1 MRDTHQRR
9 PGEITGGADATA
21 FTFRGARGPR
31 AAAIGRVRRSPAE
44 RVASAFRR
52 TISGRCFRLPS
63 LRQGSGGPP
72 ERSARRWKTEATHLF
87 TRAIAVWIIGV
98 AGLQAQS
105 SNPPARVDARLAS
118 PPAVRTAGQ
127 QPAPPPRVLSLDAAL
142 ALADETNELVTIAE
156 AGVTRAESDERRAR
170 SEWFPQLSAFASYDR
185 ALASEFEGIF
195 DSAGPPCTPFTLNPQ
210 APLDDRVAEIER
222 ALRDCPPTGD
232 VFGGGGAGGNGTD
245 GDDDR
250 SLPFGRANTYRLNLA
265 FSQNVY
271 AGGRLAA
278 QLARA
283 RLGRTSAGLGVR
295 TTRAQLALDV
305 AQAYFDA
312 VLGERLLVI
321 AEATFAQAEQTA
333 QQVQQQREAGRMAEF
348 DLLRAQVT
356 RDNQRPEVIRRR
368 SERDLAQLRL
378 KQLLEIPLD
387 TPLQLEANLEAEVLP
402 MPATRFAEAVAA
414 AESSVGPR
422 VRTVVTQAQNDVQ
435 QREESVRIARAQRL
449 PAISISSSYGR
460 VAYPATVPSF
470 GDFRTNW
477 TIGASAQVPLFTG
490 GRLKADEMAARA
502 DLTETQARLQ
512 LAREL
517 ATLDEASARL
527 ELANARAAWE
537 ATSGTVQ
544 QAVRAHEI
552 AELRYREGLSTQLE
566 LSDARLLLQQAQSA
580 RAQAARAVQIAR
592 VRLALLPDLPL
603 ATGTALQQAQGTLQ
617 NAQPQPAPAPVQ
629 PAAQGTAPG
638 TPGAAAPGTQRQ

>member
-1 MRDTHQRR
+1 MRDTSDRR
-9 PGEITGGADATA
+9 PGEITGRAASKA
-21 FTFRGARGPR
+21 FTSRGALGRR
-31 AAAIGRVRRSPAE
+31 AAA
-44 RVASAFRR
+44 
-52 TISGRCFRLPS
+52 
-63 LRQGSGGPP
+63 
-72 ERSARRWKTEATHLF
+72 
-87 TRAIAVWIIGV
+87 AIAVCSIG
-98 AGLQAQS
+98 ASGLHAQS
-105 SNPPARVDARLAS
+105 ANPPARLYAR
-118 PPAVRTAGQ
+118 PPAPSAAAAAGQ
-127 QPAPPPRVLSLDAAL
+127 QPTPPPRVLSLDAAL
-142 ALADETNELVTIAE
+142 ALADETSEQVTIAE
-156 AGVTRAESDERRAR
+156 AGVTRAESAERRAR

-195 DSAGPPCTPFTLNPQ
+195 DAAGPPCTPFTLNPQ

-232 VFGGGGAGGNGTD
+232 LFGGGGGNGTGD
-245 GDDDR
+245 GEDR

-271 AGGRLAA
+271 AGGRLSA
-278 QLARA
+278 QIARA

-312 VLGERLLVI
+312 VLSERLLAI

-333 QQVQQQREAGRMAEF
+333 RQVQQQREAGRMAEF

-368 SERDLAQLRL
+368 SARDVAHLRL
-378 KQLLEIPLD
+378 KQLLDIPLD
-387 TPLQLEANLEAEVLP
+387 TPLQLEADLEQDVLP
-402 MPATRFAEAVAA
+402 VPAARFAEAIAT
-414 AESSVGPR
+414 AESGAGAR
-422 VRTVVTQAQNDVQ
+422 ARTVVAQAETDVQ
-435 QREESVRIARAQRL
+435 QREEDVRIARAQRL
-449 PAISISSSYGR
+449 PAVSISSSYGR
-460 VAYPATVPSF
+460 VAYPSTVPSF

-490 GRLKADEMAARA
+490 GRLKADEMSARA

-512 LAREL
+512 LTREL
-517 ATLDEASARL
+517 ATLDDASARL

-544 QAVRAHEI
+544 QAIRAHEI

-566 LSDARLLLQQAQSA
+566 LSDARLLLQQAQTA
-580 RAQAARAVQIAR
+580 RAQAARDVQIAR

-603 ATGTALQQAQGTLQ
+603 PTGASIQQALAT
-617 NAQPQPAPAPVQ
+617 PQSAPQQTAPAPGVTQ
-629 PAAQGTAPG
+629 TSPQGAAAGA
-638 TPGAAAPGTQRQ
+638 PGAAAAGPQRQ

>member
-1 MRDTHQRR
+1 VSLHHCASIAVR
-9 PGEITGGADATA
+9 GGRLAAAVMLGVTLATA
-21 FTFRGARGPR
+21 AAHAQLP
-31 AAAIGRVRRSPAE
+31 AAAARAQGLFAAP
-44 RVASAFRR
+44 VAAQPVTSSAM
-52 TISGRCFRLPS
+52 P
-63 LRQGSGGPP
+63 Q
-72 ERSARRWKTEATHLF
+72 
-87 TRAIAVWIIGV
+87 
-98 AGLQAQS
+98 
-105 SNPPARVDARLAS
+105 
-118 PPAVRTAGQ
+118 
-127 QPAPPPRVLSLDAAL
+127 APPPRVLTLDAAL
-142 ALADETNELVTIAE
+142 ALADETSEQVTIAE
-156 AGVTRAESDERRAR
+156 AGVARAESEERRAR

-195 DSAGPPCTPFTLNPQ
+195 DAAGPPCTPFTLNPQ

-232 VFGGGGAGGNGTD
+232 LFGGGNGGNGSED
-245 GDDDR
+245 GEDR

-271 AGGRLAA
+271 AGGRLSA

-283 RLGRTSAGLGVR
+283 RLGRTSAALGVR

-312 VLGERLLVI
+312 VLSERLLTI

-356 RDNQRPEVIRRR
+356 RDNQRPEIIRRR
-368 SERDLAQLRL
+368 SARDLAHLRL

-387 TPLQLEANLEAEVLP
+387 TPLQLEAALEQDVLP
-402 MPATRFAEAVAA
+402 VPAARFAEAVAA
-414 AESSVGPR
+414 AESGIGPR
-422 VRTVVTQAQNDVQ
+422 ARTAIAQAENDVR
-435 QREESVRIARAQRL
+435 QREESVRIARSQRL
-449 PAISISSSYGR
+449 PAVSISSSYGR
-460 VAYPATVPSF
+460 VAYPGTVPSW

-477 TIGASAQVPLFTG
+477 TVGAAAQVPLFTG
-490 GRLKADEMAARA
+490 GRLKADELAARA

-512 LAREL
+512 LTREL
-517 ATLDEASARL
+517 ATLDDASARL

-537 ATSGTVQ
+537 ATAGTVQ
-544 QAVRAHEI
+544 QAVRAYEI

-566 LSDARLLLQQAQSA
+566 LSDARLLLQQAQTA
-580 RAQAARAVQIAR
+580 RAVAARDVQIAR

-603 ATGTALQQAQGTLQ
+603 STTSPALQQQAQAPEQ
-617 NAQPQPAPAPVQ
+617 APAPAAPASGAGQAIPQGAGGVQ
-629 PAAQGTAPG
+629 TGAGTTG
-638 TPGAAAPGTQRQ
+638 VQR

>member
-1 MRDTHQRR
+1 MRDTTDRPVQVRARLHVLYSAAIRR
-9 PGEITGGADATA
+9 TA
-21 FTFRGARGPR
+21 ACRL
-31 AAAIGRVRRSPAE
+31 AAAIVAWAAGLAGVHAQSTAQ
-44 RVASAFRR
+44 ASATAAWPR
-52 TISGRCFRLPS
+52 
-63 LRQGSGGPP
+63 
-72 ERSARRWKTEATHLF
+72 
-87 TRAIAVWIIGV
+87 VV
-98 AGLQAQS
+98 A
-105 SNPPARVDARLAS
+105 
-118 PPAVRTAGQ
+118 
-127 QPAPPPRVLSLDAAL
+127 QPAPQPPRVLSLDAAL
-142 ALADETNELVTIAE
+142 ALADETSEVVTIAE

-170 SEWFPQLSAFASYDR
+170 SEWLPQLSAFASYDR

-195 DSAGPPCTPFTLNPQ
+195 DSAGPPCTPFTLDPA

-232 VFGGGGAGGNGTD
+232 IFGGGGTGGD
-245 GDDDR
+245 GEDR

-283 RLGRTSAGLGVR
+283 RLGRTSAALGVR

-312 VLGERLLVI
+312 VLSERLLVI
-321 AEATFAQAEQTA
+321 AEATLAQAEQTA
-333 QQVQQQREAGRMAEF
+333 AQVQQQREAGRMAEF

-356 RDNQRPEVIRRR
+356 RDNQRPEVIRRGNA
-368 SERDLAQLRL
+368 RDVAHLRL

-387 TPLQLEANLEAEVLP
+387 TPLQLEANLEADVLP
-402 MPATRFAEAVAA
+402 VPATRFAQAVTA
-414 AESSVGPR
+414 AESGADTR
-422 VRTVVTQAQNDVQ
+422 VRTVVTQAENDVQ
-435 QREESVRIARAQRL
+435 QRQEGVRIARAQRL
-449 PAISISSSYGR
+449 PAVSISSSYGR
-460 VAYPATVPSF
+460 VAYPSTVPSF

-512 LAREL
+512 LTREL
-517 ATLDEASARL
+517 ATLDQASARL

-544 QAVRAHEI
+544 QATRAHEI

-566 LSDARLLLQQAQSA
+566 LSDARLLLQQAQTA
-580 RAQAARAVQIAR
+580 RAQAARDVQIAR

-603 ATGTALQQAQGTLQ
+603 PAGNAVQQAQGALT
-617 NAQPQPAPAPVQ
+617 AAPQAPPATNVVQ
-629 PAAQGTAPG
+629 PAAPGASPGTA
-638 TPGAAAPGTQRQ
+638 GAAAPGTGGQ

>member
-1 MRDTHQRR
+1 ML
-9 PGEITGGADATA
+9 GITLATA
-21 FTFRGARGPR
+21 AAHAQLPTAGAQAHGLS
-31 AAAIGRVRRSPAE
+31 AAQVATRPVTPA
-44 RVASAFRR
+44 
-52 TISGRCFRLPS
+52 TTG
-63 LRQGSGGPP
+63 QG
-72 ERSARRWKTEATHLF
+72 
-87 TRAIAVWIIGV
+87 
-98 AGLQAQS
+98 QAQ
-105 SNPPARVDARLAS
+105 
-118 PPAVRTAGQ
+118 
-127 QPAPPPRVLSLDAAL
+127 PPRVLTLDVAL
-142 ALADETNELVTIAE
+142 ALADETSEQVTIAE
-156 AGVTRAESDERRAR
+156 AGVARAESDERRAR

-195 DSAGPPCTPFTLNPQ
+195 DAGGPPCTPFTLNPQ

-232 VFGGGGAGGNGTD
+232 LFGGGNGSGGNGGED
-245 GDDDR
+245 GEDR

-271 AGGRLAA
+271 AGGRLSA

-283 RLGRTSAGLGVR
+283 RLGRTSAALGVR

-312 VLGERLLVI
+312 VLSERLLTI

-356 RDNQRPEVIRRR
+356 RDNQRPEIIRRR
-368 SERDLAQLRL
+368 SARDLAHLRL

-387 TPLQLEANLEAEVLP
+387 TPLQLEADLEQDVLP
-402 MPATRFAEAVAA
+402 VPAARFAEAVAA
-414 AESSVGPR
+414 AESGTGPR
-422 VRTVVTQAQNDVQ
+422 ARTAIAQAENDVR
-435 QREESVRIARAQRL
+435 QREESVRIARSQRL
-449 PAISISSSYGR
+449 PAVSISSSYGR
-460 VAYPATVPSF
+460 VAYPGTVPSW

-477 TIGASAQVPLFTG
+477 TIGAAAQVPVFTG
-490 GRLKADEMAARA
+490 GRLKADELAARA

-512 LAREL
+512 LTREL

-537 ATSGTVQ
+537 ATAGTVQ
-544 QAVRAHEI
+544 QAVRAYEI

-566 LSDARLLLQQAQSA
+566 LSDARLLLQQAQTA
-580 RAQAARAVQIAR
+580 RAVAARDVQIAR

-603 ATGTALQQAQGTLQ
+603 STTSPALQQQAQAPEQ
-617 NAQPQPAPAPVQ
+617 APAPAQ
-629 PAAQGTAPG
+629 
-638 TPGAAAPGTQRQ
+638 AAPASGAGQAIPQGAGGVQTGAGTTGVQR